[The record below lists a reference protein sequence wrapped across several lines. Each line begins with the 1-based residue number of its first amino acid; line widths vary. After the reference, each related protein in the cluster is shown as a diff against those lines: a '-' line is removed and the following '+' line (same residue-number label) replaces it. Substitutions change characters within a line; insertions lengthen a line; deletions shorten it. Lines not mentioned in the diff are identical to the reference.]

1 MGLPQFIELW
11 YFYAME
17 NNILRQIFFDRHN
30 HWDNFR
36 KKYETKIRPIVSKE
50 VEKFRGCGNPKN
62 GFKLFVCEGC
72 NDVRKVPYRCK
83 GRFCTT
89 CSVGESEEWSR
100 LLTEDVLQVNHR
112 HVIFTIDEGLRD
124 VFLLHRHLLKDLMDE
139 AAKLIMGFFEKKA
152 KVTPGII
159 SGLHTFGSRVNFNPH
174 VHMLVTM
181 GGLTKKGE
189 WKQYDFLPFE
199 MLRKQWQTVVLKLI
213 RRGVS
218 EKEKKRIQPR
228 LQKAFNNNGEG
239 FYVHAPK
246 QKGNI
251 KEQLRYIGRYIRRPA
266 IGINRI
272 EAYDGQNVTF
282 KYKDKTDGKEKN
294 ETVTVE
300 EFISRL
306 IRHIPDEQFK
316 TIRHYGMYSRRS
328 KNLCK
333 KVLSEWQQK
342 AKRWIIKVKKTLRRQ
357 TWRERIVA
365 SGKKDPLVCNRCEC
379 YYEYK
384 GEVCL
389 ENGKL
394 EIKVALCPTTRAYLE
409 RMITHFNGIEKT
421 QKREE
426 KEAVISNS
434 LQIPIKQ
441 TEHQLCLF
449 GVSCE

>member
-1 MGLPQFIELW
+1 MLW
-11 YFYAME
+11 YFSCME
-17 NNILRQIFFDRHN
+17 TNILRRIFFDEN
-30 HWDNFR
+30 QHWEQFKIKNG
-36 KKYETKIRPIVSKE
+36 KKIRSIVIKE
-50 VEKFRGCGNPKN
+50 VEKFRDCGNPKN

-72 NDVRKVPYRCK
+72 HDVRHVPYRCK

-100 LLTEDVLQVNHR
+100 LLTEEVLQVNHR

-124 VFLLHRHLLKDLMDE
+124 IFLLHRHLLKDLMD
-139 AAKLIMGFFEKKA
+139 AASKLLTDFFQKKA

-181 GGLTKKGE
+181 GGLTEKGE
-189 WKQYDFLPFE
+189 WKQYDFLPFA

-213 RRGVS
+213 RNGVS
-218 EKEKKRIQPR
+218 QKEKKRIQPR
-228 LQKAFNNNGEG
+228 LQKAFTNNGEG
-239 FYVHAPK
+239 FYVYAPK
-246 QKGNI
+246 QRGKI

-282 KYKDKTDGKEKN
+282 KYKDKT
-294 ETVTVE
+294 ETVSVE

-328 KNLCK
+328 KKLCK
-333 KVLSEWQQK
+333 KLLSNWQQT
-342 AKRWIIKVKKTLRRQ
+342 ARRWVVKVKKTLRRQ
-357 TWRERIVA
+357 TWRERIIA
-365 SGKKDPLVCNRCEC
+365 SGKKDPLVCPKCEC

-389 ENGKL
+389 EDGRL

-409 RMITHFNGIEKT
+409 RVINNLTSIKNP
-421 QKREE
+421 QKGKKE
-426 KEAVISNS
+426 KESKPN
-434 LQIPIKQ
+434 QK
-441 TEHQLCLF
+441 TERQLCLF
-449 GVSCE
+449 RVS

>member
-1 MGLPQFIELW
+1 
-11 YFYAME
+11 ME
-17 NNILRQIFFDRHN
+17 KNILREIFFDKHQ
-30 HWDNFR
+30 HWEAF
-36 KKYETKIRPIVSKE
+36 KKKHGAKIRPIVIKE
-50 VEKFRGCGNPKN
+50 VEKFRDCGDIKK

-72 NDVRKVPYRCK
+72 HDVRKVPYRCK

-124 VFLLHRHLLKDLMDE
+124 VFLLHRHLLKDLMD
-139 AAKLIMGFFEKKA
+139 AASKLVMGFFQKKA

-181 GGLTKKGE
+181 GGLTEKGE
-189 WKQYDFLPFE
+189 WKAYDFLPFT

-213 RRGVS
+213 RKGIS
-218 EKEKKRIQPR
+218 EEEKKRIQPR
-228 LQKAFNNNGEG
+228 LQQAFTNNGEG
-239 FYVHAPK
+239 FYVYAPK
-246 QKGNI
+246 QKGKV

-272 EAYDGQNVTF
+272 EAYDGQFVIF
-282 KYKDKTDGKEKN
+282 KYKDKTDGKEKT
-294 ETVTVE
+294 ETVSVE

-316 TIRHYGMYSRRS
+316 TIRHYGMYSRRT
-328 KNLCK
+328 KKLCR
-333 KVLSEWQQK
+333 KVLSAWQRK
-342 AKRWIIKVKKTLRRQ
+342 ARRWIVKVKKVLRRQ
-357 TWRERIVA
+357 TWRERIIA
-365 SGKKDPLVCNRCEC
+365 SGQKDPLVCPKCEC

-389 ENGKL
+389 EDGKL
-394 EIKVALCPTTRAYLE
+394 EIKVALCRTTRAYLE
-409 RMITHFNGIEKT
+409 RVMNDLTGIQT
-421 QKREE
+421 PQKRKEKEE
-426 KEAVISNS
+426 KCKSKPVQE
-434 LQIPIKQ
+434 
-441 TEHQLCLF
+441 TERQLCLF
-449 GVSCE
+449 SVS